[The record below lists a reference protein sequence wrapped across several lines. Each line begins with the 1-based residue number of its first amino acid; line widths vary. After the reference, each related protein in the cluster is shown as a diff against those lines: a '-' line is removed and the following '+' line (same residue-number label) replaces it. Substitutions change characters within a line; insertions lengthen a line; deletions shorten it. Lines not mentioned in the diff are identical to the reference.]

1 MVITVWVALAVLAA
15 SAWFLY
21 RSRSNYLL
29 LPEMAVVQA
38 TPSSLATYTNRL
50 TVVIPARNEKDNI
63 QRVVGS
69 FAGLRVIV
77 VDDDSTDA
85 TVVLARQAGAEVI
98 AAPPLPT
105 GHTGKPNACL
115 AGARTAETDWVLFV
129 DADTW
134 YEPGFVPSLL
144 HYAEHHNLEMLSCF
158 LRQHRGSIAERVL
171 LPYAFALYFC
181 GVSARRVNQSGRA
194 GEALA
199 NGQCL
204 LVRRESYWGMGGHEA
219 VRDSVIEDVALA
231 RHARQAGLRTRVVR
245 AEHLGH
251 VRMYDSLA
259 AIWRGF
265 QKNSF
270 RFLAANRWSGVQVVA
285 ASILLTSYL
294 PLIASLL
301 VANQYAAAAVYAMG
315 VPALLAPWYGAWRE
329 AVWAPAAIYLFQL
342 IALSGMF
349 SALTGRKTLWKGRGV

>member
-1 MVITVWVALAVLAA
+1 MVITMWVALVVLAA

-21 RSRSNYLL
+21 RSRRNYLL
-29 LPEMAVVQA
+29 LPELPEVQA
-38 TPSSLATYTNRL
+38 TADTLATYRDRL
-50 TVVIPARNEKDNI
+50 TIVIPARNEEAHI

-69 FAGLRVIV
+69 FAGLQVIV
-77 VDDDSTDA
+77 VNDDSSDA
-85 TVVLARQAGAEVI
+85 TAALARQAGAQVLP
-98 AAPPLPT
+98 APPLAP

-115 AGARTAETDWVLFV
+115 AGARMAERDWVLFV

-134 YEPGFVPSLL
+134 YEPHFVPSLL
-144 HYAEHHNLEMLSCF
+144 HYAEHHRLEMLSCF
-158 LRQHRGSIAERVL
+158 LRQHRGSLAERML

-181 GVSARRVNQSGRA
+181 GVSARRVNHFGRA

-204 LVRRESYWGMGGHEA
+204 LVRRESYWDMGGHEA
-219 VRDSVIEDVALA
+219 VRESVIEDVALA
-231 RHARQAGLRTRVVR
+231 RHAKQSGLRTRVMR

-270 RFLAANRWSGVQVVA
+270 RFLAANRRGGVQVVA

-294 PLIASLL
+294 PVIVSLL
-301 VANQYAAAAVYAMG
+301 VADQYAAAAVYAMG
-315 VPALLAPWYGAWRE
+315 VPLLLAPWYGAWRD